1 MPSARAASSALP
13 RSREAIAVTSLHAP
27 FCIPG
32 MTFFTPILAV
42 LRIPQRTLLDI
53 GRHHSRKVAAGKIV
67 RSRPALLLPGKSAR
81 HELSRNRGRNS
92 QTTNMSRMALVSLQ
106 VLFQNLDGLGG

>member
-1 MPSARAASSALP
+1 MPRVRAASSALR

-32 MTFFTPILAV
+32 MTFVTAILAV

-53 GRHHSRKVAAGKIV
+53 SRHHSRKGCGRKNQHGLFPIKPTIRDELRARQLGLAG
-67 RSRPALLLPGKSAR
+67 LLQRGKPSSN
-81 HELSRNRGRNS
+81 HL
-92 QTTNMSRMALVSLQ
+92 TM
-106 VLFQNLDGLGG
+106 